1 MPSPM
6 EIAIDGPVAA
16 GKTAVGRLVA
26 ERLGCRFLDTGMMY
40 RALTHVALRRGVDL
54 EDEGGLVDLAER
66 LTIRLAP
73 ETGVDRLTVDG
84 EDMTD
89 HLRRPEVERGVS
101 LVSRVPGV
109 RRALVGQ
116 QRTIAKAGPVVMA
129 GRDIGT
135 VVLPE
140 AGVKVYLTASVEE
153 RARRRFLELKQ
164 DGETAECGRV
174 LSELRRRDKIDSER
188 DDSPLRPAEDAVML
202 DTDGIEIEDLA
213 RQIVS
218 YVSLR

>member
-1 MPSPM
+1 M
-6 EIAIDGPVAA
+6 
-16 GKTAVGRLVA
+16 
-26 ERLGCRFLDTGMMY
+26 
-40 RALTHVALRRGVDL
+40 
-54 EDEGGLVDLAER
+54 
-66 LTIRLAP
+66 
-73 ETGVDRLTVDG
+73 DRLTVDG

-164 DGETAECGRV
+164 DGETAEYGRV